1 MFSRSEAKKL
11 REDFWIAFGKSYP
24 RKWMLYHTKVKNLS
38 FKFHFDSSNAMVS
51 LDIENKDLERRIEL
65 WEKVISLKAV
75 LLENYLPKAQFE
87 EYTYVEN
94 QTEISRIY
102 VGLDQV
108 SIYNKDT
115 WQKTMIFLYEN
126 MLKFETF
133 FKDFEEVFTD

>member
-24 RKWMLYHTKVKNLS
+24 RKWILYNTKIKDFS
-38 FKFHFDSSNAMVS
+38 FKFYFDTTRAMVS
-51 LDIENKDLERRIEL
+51 LDIESKDLEKRIEL
-65 WEKVISLKAV
+65 WEKVISLKAI
-75 LLENYLPKAQFE
+75 LLENYLPEAQFD
-87 EYTYVEN
+87 EYAHVEN
-94 QTEISRIY
+94 QTELSRIY

-115 WQKTMIFLYEN
+115 WQKTMLFLYEN

-133 FKDFEEVFTD
+133 FEDFEEIFLD

>member
-24 RKWMLYHTKVKNLS
+24 RKWILYNTKIKDFS
-38 FKFHFDSSNAMVS
+38 FKFYFDTTRAMVS
-51 LDIENKDLERRIEL
+51 LDIESKDLEKRIEL
-65 WEKVISLKAV
+65 WEKVISLKAI
-75 LLENYLPKAQFE
+75 LLENYLPEAQFD

-94 QTEISRIY
+94 ETELSRIY

-133 FKDFEEVFTD
+133 FEDYDQVFTD

>member
-38 FKFHFDSSNAMVS
+38 FKFHFDNSNAMVS

-65 WEKVISLKAV
+65 WEKVISLKAI
-75 LLENYLPKAQFE
+75 LLENYLPEVQFD

-102 VGLDQV
+102 VSLDQV

-115 WQKTMIFLYEN
+115 WQKTMIFLFEN

-133 FKDFEEVFTD
+133 FEDFEEVFTD

>member
-24 RKWMLYHTKVKNLS
+24 RKWILYNTKIKDFS
-38 FKFHFDSSNAMVS
+38 FKFYFDTTKAMVS
-51 LDIENKDLERRIEL
+51 LDIESKDLEKRIEL
-65 WEKVISLKAV
+65 WEKVISLKAI
-75 LLENYLPKAQFE
+75 LLENYLPEAQFD
-87 EYTYVEN
+87 EYAYVEN
-94 QTEISRIY
+94 QTELSRIY

-115 WQKTMIFLYEN
+115 WQKTMLFLYEN

-133 FKDFEEVFTD
+133 FEDFEQVFTD